1 MLAQDMIDAGNKFIN
16 AMEAM
21 SKADFEIIEHG
32 FDQICIDQCS
42 EQI

>member
-16 AMEAM
+16 TMEAM
-21 SKADFEIIEHG
+21 SKADFEIREYG